1 MKSVPNRIGFLIVAM
16 LILAASAPAITITG
30 TVHNGTTNSL
40 APHVDVI
47 LLSLQNGMDAVA
59 NTKTDAQG
67 RFKIDYTPAG
77 QMPMLIRVNYKGV
90 NFHAMLPPGQSS
102 ADVNIYEPDANP
114 AGVQY
119 TTRLVVF
126 QPNGT
131 TLLVGEEYEVQN
143 ESKPPKAFYKVDGDF
158 DFQIPDGAQL
168 GDVNA
173 AGPERMPVVQSTIS
187 RGPNHFAIAYA
198 FRPGVSGVR
207 ISYQLPYAANSA
219 TFHLPSQY
227 SVQRVVL
234 LAPPSVQVSAPGFQ
248 PSGSEQGMSVYSR
261 DLVTAGTNID
271 VALSGTAPPPS
282 ANGDQGQEQAA
293 PVNGRDS
300 GAPVAAVPPRL
311 DTLKWVLLGGFAAM
325 FLLGGFYLW
334 KRPADAAV
342 AAAGS
347 GFGGDIA
354 QIGASGPRTP
364 RRPTAAAAMSA
375 EAAPAAGSAAAA
387 TLAAVDR
394 EAGVSLDELKDTMFR
409 LELRHQAG
417 TISEQEYAEQ
427 RARAEKIIRDLLRG

>member
-1 MKSVPNRIGFLIVAM
+1 MKFVPTRIVFLIVAM
-16 LILAASAPAITITG
+16 LIFAASAPAVTITG
-30 TVHNGTTNSL
+30 TVHNGTTNSM

-67 RFKIDYTPAG
+67 RFKIDYTPSG

-90 NFHAMLPPGQSS
+90 NFHAMLPPGQNS

-114 AGVQY
+114 SGVQF

-131 TLLVGEEYEVQN
+131 TLLVGEEYEVENQ
-143 ESKPPKAFYKVDGDF
+143 SKPPRAFYKVDGDF
-158 DFQIPDGAQL
+158 DFQIPEGAQL
-168 GDVNA
+168 GDVSA
-173 AGPERMPVVQSTIS
+173 AGPERMPVTQSTIS
-187 RGPNHFAIAYA
+187 RGPNQYAIAYA

-207 ISYQLPYAANSA
+207 ISYQLPYTANSA
-219 TFHLPSQY
+219 TVHLPSQY
-227 SVQRVVL
+227 SMERVVL
-234 LAPPSVQVSAPGFQ
+234 LAPPAVQVSAPGFQ

-261 DLVTAGTNID
+261 DSVTAGTNID
-271 VALSGTAPPPS
+271 VSLSGTGPAPS

-311 DTLKWVLLGGFAAM
+311 DTLKWVLLGGFASM

-334 KRPADAAV
+334 KRPAGAV
-342 AAAGS
+342 AAGGS
-347 GFGGDIA
+347 GFGGEPA
-354 QIGASGPRTP
+354 PIGASG
-364 RRPTAAAAMSA
+364 RRAARQPAAAVPMSA
-375 EAAPAAGSAAAA
+375 EAAPAAIPAVSA

-394 EAGVSLDELKDTMFR
+394 EAGVSLDELKDTIFR

-417 TISEQEYAEQ
+417 TISKQEYAEQ
-427 RARAEKIIRDLLRG
+427 RARAEKVIRDLLRG